1 MAKVITISDDVYKE
15 LVSIKGERSFS
26 QVIRDLLKNRT
37 KEKRKTKEDLIKFLM
52 RMKRDGKRENL
63 SERIDEVLYK

>member
-52 RMKRDGKRENL
+52 RMKKHGKRENL